1 MTLYEVLS
9 SKSINY
15 NNDKCYRECLR
26 DLFHMNKETYQD
38 KINNIKS
45 HEELDAET
53 EDEISYD
60 DDAAGKMMDQ
70 VYEHTKSNAL
80 FNKIY
85 LLAAAKFL
93 SEDVSIGIAVL
104 FSYDYLSCFF
114 ACLVDYLKDPTSF
127 NNENIKY
134 IELIKKIS

>member
-1 MTLYEVLS
+1 MKT
-9 SKSINY
+9 K
-15 NNDKCYRECLR
+15 
-26 DLFHMNKETYQD
+26 NKKQD
-38 KINNIKS
+38 KINNIRSK
-45 HEELDAET
+45 EELDAET
-53 EDEISYD
+53 QDEISYD

-93 SEDVSIGIAVL
+93 SEDVSIGMAVL
-104 FSYDYLSCFF
+104 FSYDYLASFF
-114 ACLVDYLKDPTSF
+114 ACLVDYLKDPNSF
-127 NNENIKY
+127 NNENNKY